1 MSPIVAA
8 TVVFLAV
15 FALVQASIVDPPE
28 SPRTPRRMQWWHPF
42 MWIAAVSIVFPLY
55 TCWSAL
61 RFALYLVSFA
71 TAWASVGLATATAMD
86 GRAIRVYRVSTWQE
100 VSL

>member
-1 MSPIVAA
+1 MNPIVTAA
-8 TVVFLAV
+8 VAFLAV
-15 FALVQASIVDPPE
+15 FALVQASIVDPPDA
-28 SPRTPRRMQWWHPF
+28 PRTPRRMQWWHPF
-42 MWIAAVSIVFPLY
+42 MWVAAVAIVFPLY

-86 GRAIRVYRVSTWQE
+86 GRAIRVYRVSTWRE